1 MNRTTPAIGPAA
13 RARWRRVAGAVAL
26 AASLAA
32 CSVLPDRRDETTVWR
47 IDAVPAAPAGAPIAW
62 QLAVDEPTA
71 AEPIDGARIV
81 LAPGG
86 GEFGVYRGARWGER
100 APRLLQ
106 DLLLRSLADS
116 GRIAGLGRGTDG
128 VRADYRLLVDL
139 RAFHVEADAGRARVA
154 LAARVVRWPD
164 GTVVAAQ
171 TFEAEA
177 PVARGGIA
185 AVVAAFQAACAEV
198 VPALAGWTLAQ
209 GEADHAQRGAAR
221 DAP

>member
-1 MNRTTPAIGPAA
+1 MNRLAHPA
-13 RARWRRVAGAVAL
+13 RAHPPRIARTLL
-26 AASLAA
+26 AASLALALSA
-32 CSVLPDRRDETTVWR
+32 CSALFDTRETLAIWR
-47 IDAVPAAPAGAPIAW
+47 IDAVPAAPAGEPVAW

-71 AEPIDGARIV
+71 AEPLDGVRIV

-128 VRADYRLLVDL
+128 VRADYRLLIDL
-139 RAFHVEADAGRARVA
+139 RAFHVAADADEARIA
-154 LAARVVRWPD
+154 LSARLLRWPE

-171 TFEAEA
+171 AFEAEA
-177 PVARGGIA
+177 PVARGGIP
-185 AVVAAFQAACAEV
+185 AVVAAFESASAEL
-198 VPALAGWTLAQ
+198 VPALAAWTLAQ
-209 GEADHAQRGAAR
+209 GEADHAQRTATR
-221 DAP
+221 SAP

>member
-1 MNRTTPAIGPAA
+1 MNGLSLPSRAA
-13 RARWRRVAGAVAL
+13 AWRIARVAA
-26 AASLAA
+26 AASLALALSA
-32 CSVLPDRRDETTVWR
+32 CAALFDTRETLAIWR
-47 IDAVPAAPAGAPIAW
+47 IDAVPAAPAGDPVAW

-71 AEPIDGARIV
+71 AEPLDGARIV

-139 RAFHVEADAGRARVA
+139 RAFHVEADAGQARIA
-154 LAARVVRWPD
+154 LSARLLRWPD
-164 GTVVAAQ
+164 GSVVAAQ
-171 TFEAEA
+171 AFEAEA
-177 PVARGGIA
+177 PVARGGIP
-185 AVVAAFQAACAEV
+185 AVVAAFESASAEL
-198 VPALAGWTLAQ
+198 VPALAAWTLAQ
-209 GEADHAQRGAAR
+209 GEADHAQRAAAR
-221 DAP
+221 GAP